1 MNTLEAVTLIEDTPD
16 VSEEQYIEAFQSL
29 IDSGVVWQLQGW
41 YGRTARG
48 LIEAGYCCTR
58 NQKTHQQKEKSLSF
72 E

>member
-1 MNTLEAVTLIEDTPD
+1 MNTFEAITLIEDTPD

-48 LIEAGYCCTR
+48 LIDGGYCTTR
-58 NQKTHQQKEKSLSF
+58 NQQCHNKQ
-72 E
+72 

>member
-1 MNTLEAVTLIEDTPD
+1 MNTLEAITLIEDTPD
-16 VSEEQYIEAFQSL
+16 VSEERYVEAFQSL

-48 LIEAGYCCTR
+48 LIDAGYCTTR
-58 NQKTHQQKEKSLSF
+58 NRKTHQQKEKSLSF